1 MQRICPKCGHVNEH
15 ASEAADAT
23 CPQCGVI
30 YAKAAAH
37 MVRQR
42 QVDSV
47 RSRVDATARK
57 EGAMRSAP
65 STAERIIWIA
75 AAVFSALGFCQLIYT
90 VVHAESAPQQAAGAA
105 LAVAWAVIPYCIARA
120 VQLFNR

>member
-1 MQRICPKCGHVNEH
+1 MQRTCPKCGHVNEQ
-15 ASEAADAT
+15 ASEAPDAT

-47 RSRVDATARK
+47 RSRVDATVRK
-57 EGAMRSAP
+57 ETAVRSTP
-65 STAERIIWIA
+65 TTMERIAWIGTFLF
-75 AAVFSALGFCQLIYT
+75 AVLGLVQLVYT
-90 VVHAESAPQQAAGAA
+90 VIHAESAPQQAAGAA
-105 LAVAWAVIPYCIARA
+105 IAVAWAAIPYCMARA
-120 VQLFNR
+120 IQLFNR